1 MYICIANITLSSSST
16 SSHLFDIILD
26 YDVLQAWTCPQCPLP
41 LSPNEHERLYDGIN
55 EVHIADGINMGTT
68 AALKELETNEIFC
81 EDKIKGP
88 CGTVKGIYARE
99 RTFLALKAE
108 RLLIRRTGLIVVQ
121 SSHAPG
127 LKAIFEKY
135 DRGVDDD
142 DDKFCDDDDSLLLY
156 CKFCCMTTKYVGIAY
171 KFCISIDHLMF
182 YVQNKLVRKKVFF
195 ILSCFYRT
203 IVLKPKKKKEK
214 VADLNLDVP
223 TFQSL
228 IATFHSN
235 TWAIASNWFR
245 FAECCLMQSF
255 HSNNIFSIVT
265 LPFEQSTSFAIT
277 FSFGSTYFPLTQ
289 N

>member
-1 MYICIANITLSSSST
+1 MFYNDVGDDET
-16 SSHLFDIILD
+16 SQS
-26 YDVLQAWTCPQCPLP
+26 
-41 LSPNEHERLYDGIN
+41 
-55 EVHIADGINMGTT
+55 M
-68 AALKELETNEIFC
+68 
-81 EDKIKGP
+81 
-88 CGTVKGIYARE
+88 
-99 RTFLALKAE
+99 
-108 RLLIRRTGLIVVQ
+108 RTGLIVVQ

-142 DDKFCDDDDSLLLY
+142 DDKFCDDDDSFLLY

-277 FSFGSTYFPLTQ
+277 FSFGSTYFPPHTELTRLGPFMGGGCLGSFLPEMLKCHIFCSFKLDTKPHFIEAC
-289 N
+289 